1 MCWPD
6 FVMSAEVFIS
16 YAARD
21 RERVLGLVGRLRDVG
36 VTVWIDQAGIDV
48 SAMWSQEIVSAIKGC
63 KVMLLF
69 ISPNSTESENV
80 VKELALASERKKP
93 IIPVYLEAAEIP
105 ETMEYQLAGIQRVE
119 YFSEKE
125 DLAFMAMLRSLV
137 KRGVHVDEKS
147 TGNDLDEGL
156 VSSLASHNPSI
167 GKKSSKK
174 ERKIGLLTPILVLAI
189 IGLITALFLKPGNE
203 NKLPIYPDAKEQ
215 NVANKTSIAVMPFRN
230 IGPADSESFLADGMH
245 EEIDAML
252 SMTPSLT
259 VKNASRLKD
268 SVLDPKAVGEAL
280 KVDSV
285 LTGTVRQSAGKL
297 RVTVKLIDTKSE
309 ENIWASTFDKNESD
323 VFSVQREIAE
333 KVLDGLKLELGQEQE
348 NQLTNR
354 QTKDIEAYN
363 LYIQGRQL
371 WNTRTREGMRDSIE
385 KFELA
390 LNKDKNFALAHVG
403 IADAYNFLVG
413 YGHSP
418 SRVTYPKAKQ
428 ELNMAFTI
436 NENLSEAY
444 ASLGWIKYNF
454 DWDWNAA
461 EKALKNA
468 LKIDQNNPEARRWL
482 SHLYMLLGKYDE
494 AIQEIDLGI
503 EIMPKSA
510 NMLTSKATYLLNIE
524 RLEETILILKEA
536 EEYEPEFVGIFTPRI
551 LAEALNGNFKEAE
564 DAYSRGSKLYNG
576 RFEIEKSIMLSL
588 MGNKIESEKI
598 LNLELDKSE
607 SKIVSSA
614 SIATAYYFLEN
625 YEKTYSYLELAIKEK
640 DPWLT
645 TNFNRFNFN
654 KIANKEKFKY
664 IKKTI
669 NLTPKP

>member
-1 MCWPD
+1 
-6 FVMSAEVFIS
+6 
-16 YAARD
+16 
-21 RERVLGLVGRLRDVG
+21 
-36 VTVWIDQAGIDV
+36 
-48 SAMWSQEIVSAIKGC
+48 
-63 KVMLLF
+63 
-69 ISPNSTESENV
+69 
-80 VKELALASERKKP
+80 
-93 IIPVYLEAAEIP
+93 
-105 ETMEYQLAGIQRVE
+105 
-119 YFSEKE
+119 
-125 DLAFMAMLRSLV
+125 
-137 KRGVHVDEKS
+137 
-147 TGNDLDEGL
+147 
-156 VSSLASHNPSI
+156 
-167 GKKSSKK
+167 
-174 ERKIGLLTPILVLAI
+174 
-189 IGLITALFLKPGNE
+189 
-203 NKLPIYPDAKEQ
+203 
-215 NVANKTSIAVMPFRN
+215 
-230 IGPADSESFLADGMH
+230 MH

-285 LTGTVRQSAGKL
+285 LTGTVRQSEGKL

-323 VFSVQREIAE
+323 IFSVQREIAE

-348 NQLTNR
+348 NQLTKR

-428 ELNMAFTI
+428 ELNKAFTI

-524 RLEETILILKEA
+524 RLEETILILK
-536 EEYEPEFVGIFTPRI
+536 
-551 LAEALNGNFKEAE
+551 
-564 DAYSRGSKLYNG
+564 S
-576 RFEIEKSIMLSL
+576 
-588 MGNKIESEKI
+588 
-598 LNLELDKSE
+598 
-607 SKIVSSA
+607 
-614 SIATAYYFLEN
+614 
-625 YEKTYSYLELAIKEK
+625 
-640 DPWLT
+640 
-645 TNFNRFNFN
+645 
-654 KIANKEKFKY
+654 
-664 IKKTI
+664 
-669 NLTPKP
+669 

>member
-21 RERVLGLVGRLRDVG
+21 RERVLGLVERLRGAG

-48 SAMWSQEIVSAIKGC
+48 STMWSQEIVSAIKGC
-63 KVMLLF
+63 KVMLLS

-119 YFSEKE
+119 YFREKE
-125 DLAFMAMLRSLV
+125 DSAIEAMLRSLV
-137 KRGVHVDEKS
+137 KRGVHVDEKF
-147 TGNDLDEGL
+147 TRNDLDEGL

-167 GKKSSKK
+167 EKTSIKK
-174 ERKIGLLTPILVLAI
+174 EREIGLLTPILVLAI
-189 IGLITALFLKPGNE
+189 IGLILALFLKPGNE
-203 NKLPIYPDAKEQ
+203 NKPPISPIAKEK
-215 NVANKTSIAVMPFRN
+215 NVTNKTSIAVLPFRN

-285 LTGTVRQSAGKL
+285 LTGTVRQSEGKL

-323 VFSVQREIAE
+323 IFSVQREIAE

-348 NQLTNR
+348 NQLTKR

-428 ELNMAFTI
+428 ELNKAFTI

-536 EEYEPEFVGIFTPRI
+536 EEYEPEFVGNFTPRI

-664 IKKTI
+664 IKRTI
-669 NLTPKP
+669 NLTAKP

>member
-1 MCWPD
+1 
-6 FVMSAEVFIS
+6 MSAEVFIS

-21 RERVLGLVGRLRDVG
+21 RERVLGLVERLRGAG

-48 SAMWSQEIVSAIKGC
+48 STMWSQEIVSAIKGC
-63 KVMLLF
+63 KVMLLS

-119 YFSEKE
+119 YFREKE
-125 DLAFMAMLRSLV
+125 DSAIEAMLRSLV
-137 KRGVHVDEKS
+137 KRGVHVDEKF
-147 TGNDLDEGL
+147 TRNDLDEGL

-167 GKKSSKK
+167 EKTSIKK
-174 ERKIGLLTPILVLAI
+174 EREIGLLTPILVLAI
-189 IGLITALFLKPGNE
+189 IGLILALFLKPGNE
-203 NKLPIYPDAKEQ
+203 NKPPISPIAKEK
-215 NVANKTSIAVMPFRN
+215 NVTNKTSIAVLPFRN

-285 LTGTVRQSAGKL
+285 LTGTVRQSEGKL

-323 VFSVQREIAE
+323 IFSVQREIAE

-348 NQLTNR
+348 NQLTKR

-428 ELNMAFTI
+428 ELNKAFTI

-510 NMLTSKATYLLNIE
+510 NMLTSKATYLLNTE

-536 EEYEPEFVGIFTPRI
+536 EEYEPEFVGNFTPRI

-576 RFEIEKSIMLSL
+576 RFEIEKPIMLSL

-664 IKKTI
+664 IKRTI
-669 NLTPKP
+669 NLTAKP

>member
-1 MCWPD
+1 
-6 FVMSAEVFIS
+6 MSAEVFIS

-21 RERVLGLVGRLRDVG
+21 RERVLGLVERLRGAG

-48 SAMWSQEIVSAIKGC
+48 STMWSQEIVSAIKGC
-63 KVMLLF
+63 KVMLLS

-119 YFSEKE
+119 YFREKE
-125 DLAFMAMLRSLV
+125 DSAIEAMLRSLV
-137 KRGVHVDEKS
+137 KRGVHVDEKF
-147 TGNDLDEGL
+147 TRNDLDEGL

-167 GKKSSKK
+167 EKTSIKK
-174 ERKIGLLTPILVLAI
+174 EREIGLLTPILVLAI
-189 IGLITALFLKPGNE
+189 IGLILALFLKPGNE
-203 NKLPIYPDAKEQ
+203 NKPPISPIAKEK
-215 NVANKTSIAVMPFRN
+215 NVTNKTSIAVLPFRN

-285 LTGTVRQSAGKL
+285 LTGTVRQSEGKL

-323 VFSVQREIAE
+323 IFSVQREIAE

-348 NQLTNR
+348 NQLTKR

-428 ELNMAFTI
+428 ELNKAFTI

-536 EEYEPEFVGIFTPRI
+536 EEYEPEFVGNFTPRI

-598 LNLELDKSE
+598 LNLELNKSE

-664 IKKTI
+664 IKRTI
-669 NLTPKP
+669 NLTAKP

>member
-1 MCWPD
+1 
-6 FVMSAEVFIS
+6 MSAEVFIS

-21 RERVLGLVGRLRDVG
+21 RERVLGLVERLRGAG

-48 SAMWSQEIVSAIKGC
+48 STMWSQEIVSAIKGC
-63 KVMLLF
+63 KVMLLS

-119 YFSEKE
+119 YFREKE
-125 DLAFMAMLRSLV
+125 DSAIEAMLRSLV
-137 KRGVHVDEKS
+137 KRGVHVDEKF
-147 TGNDLDEGL
+147 TRNDLDEGL

-167 GKKSSKK
+167 EKTSIKK
-174 ERKIGLLTPILVLAI
+174 EREIGLLTPILVLAI
-189 IGLITALFLKPGNE
+189 IGLILALFLKPGNE
-203 NKLPIYPDAKEQ
+203 NKPPISPIAKEK
-215 NVANKTSIAVMPFRN
+215 NVTNKTSIAVLPFRN

-285 LTGTVRQSAGKL
+285 LTGTVRQSEGKL

-323 VFSVQREIAE
+323 IFSVQREIAE

-348 NQLTNR
+348 NQLTKR

-428 ELNMAFTI
+428 ELNKAFTI

-510 NMLTSKATYLLNIE
+510 NMLTSKATYLLNTE

-536 EEYEPEFVGIFTPRI
+536 EEYEPEFVGNFTPRI

-664 IKKTI
+664 IKRTI
-669 NLTPKP
+669 NLTAKP

>member
-1 MCWPD
+1 
-6 FVMSAEVFIS
+6 MSAEVFIS

-21 RERVLGLVGRLRDVG
+21 RERVLGLVERLRGAG

-48 SAMWSQEIVSAIKGC
+48 STMWSQEIVSAIKGC
-63 KVMLLF
+63 KVMLLS

-119 YFSEKE
+119 YFREKE
-125 DLAFMAMLRSLV
+125 DSAIEAMLRSLV
-137 KRGVHVDEKS
+137 KRGVHVDEKF
-147 TGNDLDEGL
+147 TRNDLDEGL

-167 GKKSSKK
+167 EKTSSKK
-174 ERKIGLLTPILVLAI
+174 EREIGLLTPILVLAI
-189 IGLITALFLKPGNE
+189 IGLILALFLKPGNE
-203 NKLPIYPDAKEQ
+203 NKLPISPVAKEQ
-215 NVANKTSIAVMPFRN
+215 NVANKTSIAVLPFRN
-230 IGPADSESFLADGMH
+230 IGPADTESFLADGMH

-285 LTGTVRQSAGKL
+285 LTGTVRQSEGKL

-323 VFSVQREIAE
+323 IFSVQREIAE

-348 NQLTNR
+348 NQLTKR

-428 ELNMAFTI
+428 ELNKAFTI

-536 EEYEPEFVGIFTPRI
+536 EEYEPEFVGNFTPRI

-598 LNLELDKSE
+598 LNLELNKSE

-664 IKKTI
+664 IKRTI
-669 NLTPKP
+669 NLTAKP

>member
-1 MCWPD
+1 
-6 FVMSAEVFIS
+6 MSAEVFIS

-21 RERVLGLVGRLRDVG
+21 RERVLGLVERLRGAG

-48 SAMWSQEIVSAIKGC
+48 STMWSQEIVSAIKSC
-63 KVMLLF
+63 KVMLLS

-119 YFSEKE
+119 YFREKE
-125 DLAFMAMLRSLV
+125 DSAIEAMLRSLV
-137 KRGVHVDEKS
+137 KRGVHVDEKF
-147 TGNDLDEGL
+147 TRNDLDEGL

-167 GKKSSKK
+167 EKTSIKK
-174 ERKIGLLTPILVLAI
+174 EREIGLLTPILVLAI
-189 IGLITALFLKPGNE
+189 IGLILALFLKPGNE
-203 NKLPIYPDAKEQ
+203 NKPPISPIAKEK
-215 NVANKTSIAVMPFRN
+215 NVTNKTSIAVLPFRN

-285 LTGTVRQSAGKL
+285 LTGTVRQSEGKL

-323 VFSVQREIAE
+323 IFSVQREIAE

-348 NQLTNR
+348 NQLTKR

-428 ELNMAFTI
+428 ELNKAFTI

-536 EEYEPEFVGIFTPRI
+536 EEYEPEFVGNFTPRI

-598 LNLELDKSE
+598 LNLELNKSE

-664 IKKTI
+664 IKRTI
-669 NLTPKP
+669 NLTAKP

>member
-1 MCWPD
+1 
-6 FVMSAEVFIS
+6 MSAEVFIS

-21 RERVLGLVGRLRDVG
+21 RERVLGLVERLRGAG

-48 SAMWSQEIVSAIKGC
+48 STMWSQEIVSAIKGC
-63 KVMLLF
+63 KVMLLS

-119 YFSEKE
+119 YFREKE
-125 DLAFMAMLRSLV
+125 DSAIEAMLRSLV
-137 KRGVHVDEKS
+137 KRGVHVDEKF
-147 TGNDLDEGL
+147 TRNDLDEGL

-167 GKKSSKK
+167 EKTSIKKR
-174 ERKIGLLTPILVLAI
+174 EIGLLTPILVLAI
-189 IGLITALFLKPGNE
+189 IGLILALFLKPGNE
-203 NKLPIYPDAKEQ
+203 DKPPISPIAKEK
-215 NVANKTSIAVMPFRN
+215 NVTNKTSIAVLPFRN

-285 LTGTVRQSAGKL
+285 LTGTVRQSEGKL

-323 VFSVQREIAE
+323 IFSVQREIAE

-348 NQLTNR
+348 NQLTKR

-428 ELNMAFTI
+428 ELNKAFTI

-468 LKIDQNNPEARRWL
+468 LNIDQNNPEARRWL

-536 EEYEPEFVGIFTPRI
+536 EEYEPEFVGNFTPRI

-598 LNLELDKSE
+598 LNLELDKRE

-664 IKKTI
+664 IKRTI
-669 NLTPKP
+669 NLTAKP

>member
-1 MCWPD
+1 
-6 FVMSAEVFIS
+6 MSAEVFIS

-21 RERVLGLVGRLRDVG
+21 RERVLGLVERLRGAG

-48 SAMWSQEIVSAIKGC
+48 STMWSQEIVSAIKGC
-63 KVMLLF
+63 KVMLLS

-119 YFSEKE
+119 YFREKE
-125 DLAFMAMLRSLV
+125 DSAIEAMLRSLV
-137 KRGVHVDEKS
+137 KRGVHVDEKF
-147 TGNDLDEGL
+147 TRNDLDEGL

-167 GKKSSKK
+167 EKTSIKK
-174 ERKIGLLTPILVLAI
+174 EREIGLLTPILVLAI
-189 IGLITALFLKPGNE
+189 IGLILALFLKPGNE
-203 NKLPIYPDAKEQ
+203 NKPPISPIAKEK
-215 NVANKTSIAVMPFRN
+215 NVTNKTSITVLPFRN

-285 LTGTVRQSAGKL
+285 LTGTVRQSEGKL

-323 VFSVQREIAE
+323 IFSVQREIAE

-348 NQLTNR
+348 NQLTKR

-428 ELNMAFTI
+428 ELNKAFTI

-510 NMLTSKATYLLNIE
+510 NMLTSKATYLLNTE

-536 EEYEPEFVGIFTPRI
+536 EEYEPEFVGNFTPRI

-664 IKKTI
+664 IKRTI
-669 NLTPKP
+669 NLTAKP

>member
-1 MCWPD
+1 
-6 FVMSAEVFIS
+6 MSAEVFIS

-21 RERVLGLVGRLRDVG
+21 RERVLGLVERLRGAG

-48 SAMWSQEIVSAIKGC
+48 STMWSQEIVSAIKGC
-63 KVMLLF
+63 KVMLLS

-93 IIPVYLEAAEIP
+93 IIPVYLETAEIP

-119 YFSEKE
+119 YFREKE
-125 DLAFMAMLRSLV
+125 DSAIEAMLRSLV
-137 KRGVHVDEKS
+137 KRGVHVDEKF
-147 TGNDLDEGL
+147 TRNDLDEGL

-167 GKKSSKK
+167 EKTPSKK
-174 ERKIGLLTPILVLAI
+174 EREIGLLTPILVLAI
-189 IGLITALFLKPGNE
+189 IGLILALFLKPGNE
-203 NKLPIYPDAKEQ
+203 NKPPISPIAKEK
-215 NVANKTSIAVMPFRN
+215 NVTNKTSITVLPFRN

-285 LTGTVRQSAGKL
+285 LTGTVRQSEGKL

-323 VFSVQREIAE
+323 IFSVQREIAE

-348 NQLTNR
+348 NQLTKR

-428 ELNMAFTI
+428 ELNKAFTI

-536 EEYEPEFVGIFTPRI
+536 EEYEPEFVGNFTPRI

-664 IKKTI
+664 IKRTI
-669 NLTPKP
+669 NLTAKP

>member
-1 MCWPD
+1 
-6 FVMSAEVFIS
+6 MSAEVFIS

-21 RERVLGLVGRLRDVG
+21 RERVLGLVERLRGAG

-48 SAMWSQEIVSAIKGC
+48 STMWSQEIVSAIKGC
-63 KVMLLF
+63 KVMLLS

-119 YFSEKE
+119 YFREKE
-125 DLAFMAMLRSLV
+125 DSAIEAMLRSLV
-137 KRGVHVDEKS
+137 KRGVHVDEKF
-147 TGNDLDEGL
+147 TRNDLDEGL

-167 GKKSSKK
+167 EKTSIKK
-174 ERKIGLLTPILVLAI
+174 EREIGLLTPILVLAI
-189 IGLITALFLKPGNE
+189 IGLILALFLKPGNE
-203 NKLPIYPDAKEQ
+203 NKPPISPIAKEK
-215 NVANKTSIAVMPFRN
+215 NVTNKTSIAVLPFRN

-285 LTGTVRQSAGKL
+285 LTGTVRQSEGKL

-323 VFSVQREIAE
+323 IFSVQREIAE

-348 NQLTNR
+348 NQLTKR

-428 ELNMAFTI
+428 ELNKAFTI
-436 NENLSEAY
+436 NENLSGAY

-454 DWDWNAA
+454 DWYWNAA

-536 EEYEPEFVGIFTPRI
+536 EEYEPEFVGNFTPRI

-664 IKKTI
+664 IKRTI
-669 NLTPKP
+669 NLTAKP

>member
-1 MCWPD
+1 
-6 FVMSAEVFIS
+6 MSAEVFIS

-21 RERVLGLVGRLRDVG
+21 RERVLGLVERLRGAG

-48 SAMWSQEIVSAIKGC
+48 STMWSQEIVSAIKGC
-63 KVMLLF
+63 KVMLLS

-119 YFSEKE
+119 YFREKE
-125 DLAFMAMLRSLV
+125 DSAIEAMLRSLV
-137 KRGVHVDEKS
+137 KRGVHVDEKF
-147 TGNDLDEGL
+147 TRNDLDEGL

-167 GKKSSKK
+167 EKTSIKK
-174 ERKIGLLTPILVLAI
+174 EREIGLLTPILVLAI
-189 IGLITALFLKPGNE
+189 IGLIIALFLKPGNE
-203 NKLPIYPDAKEQ
+203 NKPPISPIAKEK
-215 NVANKTSIAVMPFRN
+215 NVTNKTSIAVLPFRN

-285 LTGTVRQSAGKL
+285 LTGTVRQSEGKL

-323 VFSVQREIAE
+323 IFSVQREIAE

-348 NQLTNR
+348 NQLTKR

-428 ELNMAFTI
+428 ELNKAFTI

-536 EEYEPEFVGIFTPRI
+536 EEYEPEFVGNFTPRI

-664 IKKTI
+664 IKRTI
-669 NLTPKP
+669 NLTAKP

>member
-1 MCWPD
+1 MFWPD

-21 RERVLGLVGRLRDVG
+21 RERVLGLVERLRGAG

-48 SAMWSQEIVSAIKGC
+48 STMWSQEIVSAIKCC
-63 KVMLLF
+63 KVMLLS

-93 IIPVYLEAAEIP
+93 IIPVYLESAEIP

-119 YFSEKE
+119 YFREKE
-125 DLAFMAMLRSLV
+125 DSAIEAMLRSLV
-137 KRGVHVDEKS
+137 KRGVHVDEKF
-147 TGNDLDEGL
+147 TRNDLDEGL

-167 GKKSSKK
+167 EKTSIKK
-174 ERKIGLLTPILVLAI
+174 EREIGLLTPILVLAI
-189 IGLITALFLKPGNE
+189 IGLILALFLKPGNE
-203 NKLPIYPDAKEQ
+203 NKPPISLVAKEQ
-215 NVANKTSIAVMPFRN
+215 NVANKTSIAVLPFRN
-230 IGPADSESFLADGMH
+230 IGPADTESFLADGMH

-268 SVLDPKAVGEAL
+268 SFLDPKAVGEAL

-285 LTGTVRQSAGKL
+285 LTGTVRQSAKQL

-309 ENIWASTFDKNESD
+309 ENIWASTFDKSESD

-333 KVLDGLKLELGQEQE
+333 KVVDGLKLELGQEQE
-348 NQLTNR
+348 NQLAKR
-354 QTKDIEAYN
+354 QTKNIEAYN
-363 LYIQGRQL
+363 LYIQGRKL

-390 LNKDKNFALAHVG
+390 LNKDTNFALAHVG

-418 SRVTYPKAKQ
+418 SKVTYPKAKQ
-428 ELNMAFTI
+428 ELNKAFTI
-436 NENLSEAY
+436 NDNLSEAY

-454 DWDWNAA
+454 DWDWNGAK
-461 EKALKNA
+461 KALTKA
-468 LKIDQNNPEARRWL
+468 LNIDQNNPEARRWL
-482 SHLYMLLGKYDE
+482 SHLYMLSGRFED
-494 AIQEIDLGI
+494 AIKEIDMGI

-510 NMLTSKATYLLNIE
+510 NMIVSKAAYLVKIG
-524 RLEETILILKEA
+524 RLEESIIILKEA
-536 EEYEPEFVGIFTPRI
+536 EEYEPEFVGIFRTRI
-551 LAEALNGNFKEAE
+551 LAEALNGNFKEAK
-564 DAYSRGSKLYNG
+564 DAYSRGDKIYSQ

-598 LNLELDKSE
+598 LNSELDRSE
-607 SKIVSSA
+607 SKIVSS
-614 SIATAYYFLEN
+614 SGIAAAYYFLGN
-625 YEKTYSYLELAIKEK
+625 YDQTFRYLNFAIEEK
-640 DPWLT
+640 DTWLT
-645 TNFNRFNFN
+645 YNLYRYKFDKISNDGRF
-654 KIANKEKFKY
+654 KD
-664 IKKTI
+664 IKNI
-669 NLTPKP
+669 MNLPAKP

>member
-1 MCWPD
+1 
-6 FVMSAEVFIS
+6 MSAEVFIS

-21 RERVLGLVGRLRDVG
+21 RERVLGLVERLRGAG

-48 SAMWSQEIVSAIKGC
+48 STMWSQEIVSAIKGC
-63 KVMLLF
+63 KVMLLS

-119 YFSEKE
+119 YFREKE
-125 DLAFMAMLRSLV
+125 DSAIEAMLRSLV
-137 KRGVHVDEKS
+137 KRGVHVDEKF
-147 TGNDLDEGL
+147 TRNDLDEGL

-167 GKKSSKK
+167 EKTSIKK
-174 ERKIGLLTPILVLAI
+174 EREIGLLTPILVLAI
-189 IGLITALFLKPGNE
+189 IGLILALFLKPGNE
-203 NKLPIYPDAKEQ
+203 NKPPISPIAKEK
-215 NVANKTSIAVMPFRN
+215 NVTNKTSIAVLPFRN

-285 LTGTVRQSAGKL
+285 LTGTVRQSEGKL

-323 VFSVQREIAE
+323 IFSVQREIAE

-348 NQLTNR
+348 NQLTKR

-428 ELNMAFTI
+428 ELNKAFTI

-510 NMLTSKATYLLNIE
+510 NMLTSKATYLLNTE

-536 EEYEPEFVGIFTPRI
+536 EEYEPEFVGNFTPRI

-598 LNLELDKSE
+598 LNLELNKSE

-664 IKKTI
+664 IKRTI
-669 NLTPKP
+669 NLTAKP

>member
-1 MCWPD
+1 
-6 FVMSAEVFIS
+6 MSAEVFIS

-21 RERVLGLVGRLRDVG
+21 RERVLGLVERLRGAG

-48 SAMWSQEIVSAIKGC
+48 STMWSQEIVSAIKGC
-63 KVMLLF
+63 KVMLLS

-119 YFSEKE
+119 YFREKE
-125 DLAFMAMLRSLV
+125 DLAFKAMLRSLV

-147 TGNDLDEGL
+147 TENDLDEGL

-167 GKKSSKK
+167 EKTSIKK
-174 ERKIGLLTPILVLAI
+174 EREIGLLTPILVLAI
-189 IGLITALFLKPGNE
+189 IGLILALFLKPGNE
-203 NKLPIYPDAKEQ
+203 NKPPISPIAKEK
-215 NVANKTSIAVMPFRN
+215 NVTNKTSITVLPFRN

-285 LTGTVRQSAGKL
+285 LTGTVRQSEGKL

-323 VFSVQREIAE
+323 IFSVQREIAE

-348 NQLTNR
+348 NQLTKR

-428 ELNMAFTI
+428 ELNKAFTI

-536 EEYEPEFVGIFTPRI
+536 EEYEPEFVGNFTPRI

-664 IKKTI
+664 IKRTI
-669 NLTPKP
+669 NLTAKP

>member
-1 MCWPD
+1 
-6 FVMSAEVFIS
+6 MSAEVFIS

-21 RERVLGLVGRLRDVG
+21 RERVLGLVERLRGAG
-36 VTVWIDQAGIDV
+36 VTVWIDQADIDV
-48 SAMWSQEIVSAIKGC
+48 STMWSQEIVSAIKGC
-63 KVMLLF
+63 KVMLLS

-119 YFSEKE
+119 YFREKE
-125 DLAFMAMLRSLV
+125 DSAIEAMLRSLV

-147 TGNDLDEGL
+147 TRNDLDEGL

-167 GKKSSKK
+167 ERTSIKK
-174 ERKIGLLTPILVLAI
+174 EREIGLLTPILVLAI
-189 IGLITALFLKPGNE
+189 IGLILALFLKPGNE
-203 NKLPIYPDAKEQ
+203 NKPPISPIAKEK
-215 NVANKTSIAVMPFRN
+215 NVTNKTSIAVLPFRN

-323 VFSVQREIAE
+323 IFSVQREIAE

-348 NQLTNR
+348 NQLTKR

-428 ELNMAFTI
+428 ELNKAFTI

-536 EEYEPEFVGIFTPRI
+536 EEYEPEFVGNFTPRI

-664 IKKTI
+664 IKRTI
-669 NLTPKP
+669 NLTAKP

>member
-1 MCWPD
+1 
-6 FVMSAEVFIS
+6 
-16 YAARD
+16 
-21 RERVLGLVGRLRDVG
+21 
-36 VTVWIDQAGIDV
+36 
-48 SAMWSQEIVSAIKGC
+48 
-63 KVMLLF
+63 
-69 ISPNSTESENV
+69 
-80 VKELALASERKKP
+80 
-93 IIPVYLEAAEIP
+93 
-105 ETMEYQLAGIQRVE
+105 
-119 YFSEKE
+119 
-125 DLAFMAMLRSLV
+125 
-137 KRGVHVDEKS
+137 
-147 TGNDLDEGL
+147 
-156 VSSLASHNPSI
+156 
-167 GKKSSKK
+167 
-174 ERKIGLLTPILVLAI
+174 
-189 IGLITALFLKPGNE
+189 
-203 NKLPIYPDAKEQ
+203 
-215 NVANKTSIAVMPFRN
+215 
-230 IGPADSESFLADGMH
+230 
-245 EEIDAML
+245 
-252 SMTPSLT
+252 
-259 VKNASRLKD
+259 
-268 SVLDPKAVGEAL
+268 
-280 KVDSV
+280 
-285 LTGTVRQSAGKL
+285 
-297 RVTVKLIDTKSE
+297 
-309 ENIWASTFDKNESD
+309 
-323 VFSVQREIAE
+323 
-333 KVLDGLKLELGQEQE
+333 
-348 NQLTNR
+348 
-354 QTKDIEAYN
+354 
-363 LYIQGRQL
+363 
-371 WNTRTREGMRDSIE
+371 
-385 KFELA
+385 LA

-428 ELNMAFTI
+428 ELNKAFTI

-536 EEYEPEFVGIFTPRI
+536 EEYEPEFVGNFTPRI

-664 IKKTI
+664 IKRTI
-669 NLTPKP
+669 NLTAKP

>member
-1 MCWPD
+1 
-6 FVMSAEVFIS
+6 MSAEVFIS

-21 RERVLGLVGRLRDVG
+21 RERVLGLVERLRGAG

-48 SAMWSQEIVSAIKGC
+48 STMWSQEIVSAIKNC
-63 KVMLLF
+63 KVMLLS

-119 YFSEKE
+119 YFREKE
-125 DLAFMAMLRSLV
+125 DSAIEAMLRSLV
-137 KRGVHVDEKS
+137 KRGVHVDEKF
-147 TGNDLDEGL
+147 TRNDLDEGL

-167 GKKSSKK
+167 EKTSIKK
-174 ERKIGLLTPILVLAI
+174 EREIGILTPILVLAI
-189 IGLITALFLKPGNE
+189 IGLILALFLKPGNE
-203 NKLPIYPDAKEQ
+203 NKPPISPIAKEK
-215 NVANKTSIAVMPFRN
+215 NVTNKTSIAVLQFRN

-285 LTGTVRQSAGKL
+285 LTGTVRQSEGKL

-323 VFSVQREIAE
+323 IFSVQREIAE

-348 NQLTNR
+348 NQLTKR

-428 ELNMAFTI
+428 ELNKAFTI

-536 EEYEPEFVGIFTPRI
+536 EEYEPEFVGNFTPRI

-664 IKKTI
+664 IKRTI
-669 NLTPKP
+669 NLTAKP

>member
-1 MCWPD
+1 
-6 FVMSAEVFIS
+6 MSAEVFIS

-21 RERVLGLVGRLRDVG
+21 RERVLGLVERLRGAG

-48 SAMWSQEIVSAIKGC
+48 STMWSQEIVSAIKGC
-63 KVMLLF
+63 KVMLLS

-119 YFSEKE
+119 YFREKE
-125 DLAFMAMLRSLV
+125 DSAIEAMLRSLV
-137 KRGVHVDEKS
+137 KRGVHVDEKF
-147 TGNDLDEGL
+147 TRNDLDEGL

-167 GKKSSKK
+167 EKTSIKK
-174 ERKIGLLTPILVLAI
+174 EREIGLLTPILVLAI
-189 IGLITALFLKPGNE
+189 IGLILALFLKPGNE
-203 NKLPIYPDAKEQ
+203 NKPPISPIAKEK
-215 NVANKTSIAVMPFRN
+215 NVTNKTSIAVLPFRN

-268 SVLDPKAVGEAL
+268 SVLDPKAVGAAL

-285 LTGTVRQSAGKL
+285 LTGTVRQSEGKL

-323 VFSVQREIAE
+323 IFSVQREIAE

-348 NQLTNR
+348 NQLTKR

-428 ELNMAFTI
+428 ELNKAFTI

-536 EEYEPEFVGIFTPRI
+536 EEYEPEFVGNFTPRI

-598 LNLELDKSE
+598 LNLELNKSE

-664 IKKTI
+664 IKRTI
-669 NLTPKP
+669 NLTAKP

>member
-1 MCWPD
+1 
-6 FVMSAEVFIS
+6 MSAEVFIS

-21 RERVLGLVGRLRDVG
+21 RERVLGLVERLRGAG

-48 SAMWSQEIVSAIKGC
+48 STMWSQEIVSAIKGC
-63 KVMLLF
+63 KVMLLS

-119 YFSEKE
+119 YFREKE
-125 DLAFMAMLRSLV
+125 DSAIEAMLRSLV
-137 KRGVHVDEKS
+137 KRGVHVDEKF
-147 TGNDLDEGL
+147 TRNDLDEGL

-167 GKKSSKK
+167 EKTSIKK
-174 ERKIGLLTPILVLAI
+174 EREIGLLTPILVLAI
-189 IGLITALFLKPGNE
+189 IGLILALFLKPGNE
-203 NKLPIYPDAKEQ
+203 NKPPISPIAKEK
-215 NVANKTSIAVMPFRN
+215 NVTNKTSIAVLPFRN

-285 LTGTVRQSAGKL
+285 LTGTVRQSEGKL

-323 VFSVQREIAE
+323 IFSVQREIAE

-348 NQLTNR
+348 NQLTKR

-428 ELNMAFTI
+428 ELNKAFTI

-536 EEYEPEFVGIFTPRI
+536 EEYEPEFVGNFTPRI

-664 IKKTI
+664 IKRTI
-669 NLTPKP
+669 NLTAKP

>member
-21 RERVLGLVGRLRDVG
+21 RERVLGLVERLRGAG

-48 SAMWSQEIVSAIKGC
+48 STMWSQEIVSAIKGC
-63 KVMLLF
+63 KVMLLS

-119 YFSEKE
+119 YFREKE
-125 DLAFMAMLRSLV
+125 DSAIEAMLRSLV
-137 KRGVHVDEKS
+137 KRGVHVDEKF
-147 TGNDLDEGL
+147 TRNDLDEGL

-167 GKKSSKK
+167 EKTSIKK
-174 ERKIGLLTPILVLAI
+174 EREIGLLTPILVLAI
-189 IGLITALFLKPGNE
+189 IGLILALFLKPGNE
-203 NKLPIYPDAKEQ
+203 NKPPISPIAKEK
-215 NVANKTSIAVMPFRN
+215 NVTNKTSIAVLPFRN

-285 LTGTVRQSAGKL
+285 LTGTVRQSEGKL

-323 VFSVQREIAE
+323 IFSVQREIAE

-348 NQLTNR
+348 NQLTKR

-428 ELNMAFTI
+428 ELNKAFTI

-510 NMLTSKATYLLNIE
+510 NMLTSKATYLLNTE

-536 EEYEPEFVGIFTPRI
+536 EEYEPEFVGNFTPRI

-588 MGNKIESEKI
+588 MGNKIESKKI

-664 IKKTI
+664 IKRTI
-669 NLTPKP
+669 NLTAKP